1 MVLTLSYVTA
11 LAVLGID
18 SVTRLFDPINANV
31 FINNSSLGIYTVRAG
46 YFLPR
51 TEYGVQ
57 WPLAWCN
64 SDDSIAGAA
73 SFIVSR
79 YLIIADSRAQIT
91 LYKFGKYS
99 GLDFV
104 AVSESELSPGSVVIS
119 VLIKNKF

>member
-57 WPLAWCN
+57 WPLA
-64 SDDSIAGAA
+64 
-73 SFIVSR
+73 
-79 YLIIADSRAQIT
+79 
-91 LYKFGKYS
+91 
-99 GLDFV
+99 
-104 AVSESELSPGSVVIS
+104 
-119 VLIKNKF
+119 